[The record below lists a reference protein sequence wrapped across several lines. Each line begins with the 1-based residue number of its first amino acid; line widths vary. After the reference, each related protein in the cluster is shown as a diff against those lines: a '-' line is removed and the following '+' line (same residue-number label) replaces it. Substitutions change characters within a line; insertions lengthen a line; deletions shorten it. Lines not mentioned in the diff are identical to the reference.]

1 MSVRVHV
8 CVSIIARTQDVHSLA
23 SGKQHL
29 ELELHAAHAK
39 AAAAERDV
47 KQVRARLTEANAM
60 AAQFALSE
68 ARFAES
74 EARMAELGARRKA
87 GQSQPRNTCR
97 VFFKSTFN
105 VQLTTTISRS
115 CVKRNT

>member
-1 MSVRVHV
+1 MNV
-8 CVSIIARTQDVHSLA
+8 CANRPISARANQDVHSLA

-29 ELELHAAHAK
+29 EQELHAAHAK

-47 KQVRARLTEANAM
+47 KQVRARLTDANAL

-74 EARMAELGARRKA
+74 EARMAELGAWRTA
-87 GQSQPRNTCR
+87 GNHSLQT
-97 VFFKSTFN
+97 
-105 VQLTTTISRS
+105 
-115 CVKRNT
+115 